1 MLLTLSRI
9 FLTPIILAC
18 LVPGQLI
25 WNIVATILFIVAS
38 ITDYYDGYYAR
49 KLNLITNAGKF
60 LDPLADKI
68 LVSAV
73 LIYLVKTSQVD
84 PWMVILFITRD
95 TVVGGIRS
103 IAAADSVII
112 AAKSTGKWKAALQM
126 IGLPLIILG
135 PLHNNFPTDRIGYG
149 ILWLSVVLSVVSGY
163 DYFRAYREGKGK
175 TAC

>member
-1 MLLTLSRI
+1 MALTLSRI
-9 FLTPIILAC
+9 LLTPFILLC
-18 LVPGQLI
+18 LVPGQMM
-25 WNIVATILFIVAS
+25 WNVVATVLFIVAS

-135 PLHNNFPTDRIGYG
+135 PLHNNLPTDRIGYG
-149 ILWLSVVLSVVSGY
+149 ILWLSVILSLVSGY
-163 DYFRAYREGKGK
+163 DYYKAYREGKGK
-175 TAC
+175 